1 MVYGISSAF
10 EHESKLLRDAKD
22 KNENVKSAVFLCL
35 FVCFKGCKKCPG

>member
-1 MVYGISSAF
+1 MVYGMSSAF

-35 FVCFKGCKKCPG
+35 FVCFKECKNFTG